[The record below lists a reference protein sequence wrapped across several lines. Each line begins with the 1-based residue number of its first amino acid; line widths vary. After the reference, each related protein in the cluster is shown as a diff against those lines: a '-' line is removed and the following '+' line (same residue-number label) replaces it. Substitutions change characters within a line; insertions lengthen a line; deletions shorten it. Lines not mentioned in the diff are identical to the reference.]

1 MRRKALQS
9 VFCVH
14 NDDNETMKNEVVPA
28 RRAANAPRSLIK
40 QHHNIFYV
48 GKQCYPVFAVLLF
61 MLSSFGFASGPAPNR
76 AGLLRDL
83 IHLNDD
89 GIPALM
95 ESQLTAKGKVY
106 VGAAFD
112 ADSVVSPI
120 RTAGM
125 IQSFMCAYTSPD
137 SKYYRSREVL
147 DRMTLAAR
155 ALVNLQHEDGT
166 IDLLTTNFHST
177 PDLAFTVYPLALAY
191 SIALK
196 SKGANFG
203 EVMPLL
209 KKYLLKAGDALS
221 VGGIHTPNHRWVVS
235 GALAWINSFFPNPA
249 YSHRV
254 DQWLAEKVDIDA
266 DGQYH
271 ERSTSVYT
279 PVTNRS
285 LLFIAQKL
293 NQDELYDAVRKN
305 LDMTFYLVHSNGEIA
320 TESSRRQDKYV
331 RSDMA
336 GYYLAYNF
344 MALHDKD
351 GRYSGMVDYIT
362 RTVPT
367 AHLLYML
374 PLFLEDP
381 SLLGELPKPV
391 PLPTTYHK
399 DFSYSDMVRVR
410 EGNVD
415 MSIISDN
422 TTFFTFFKGQAALE
436 GVRLSSAFF
445 GKGQFQSQRT
455 EKDGDT
461 YVLSSVLEGPYY
473 QPLPPEKI
481 PQEGDAWNQV
491 PRTERARSEVQVLRT
506 KVSITPKGKT
516 ATITV
521 HVDGPENLPVTLE
534 LAFRTGGTLKNV
546 APKRGVPQ
554 AYLAA
559 NGGYTV
565 YERQGDEIRV
575 GPGVLAHKWT
585 ELRGALPKLDADCV
599 YFTAYA
605 PCEFTFTIE

>member
-1 MRRKALQS
+1 
-9 VFCVH
+9 
-14 NDDNETMKNEVVPA
+14 MKNEVVPA
-28 RRAANAPRSLIK
+28 RHAAEAPLSLKKKYHQDIGAG
-40 QHHNIFYV
+40 QWLHA
-48 GKQCYPVFAVLLF
+48 VFIALLF
-61 MLSSFGFASGPAPNR
+61 MLWSPGFAAEPPATRN
-76 AGLLRDL
+76 ALLRDL
-83 IHLNDD
+83 IRLNDE
-89 GIPALM
+89 GVPALM
-95 ESQLTAKGKVY
+95 ESQLMAKGKLY
-106 VGAAFD
+106 FGAAFD

-120 RTAGM
+120 RTAGL
-125 IQSFMCAYTSPD
+125 IQSFMCAYTSRD
-137 SKYYRSREVL
+137 SKYYRSAEVL
-147 DRMTLAAR
+147 NRMTLAAQ
-155 ALVNLQHEDGT
+155 ALVNLQHDDGT

-177 PDLAFTVYPLALAY
+177 PDLGFTVYPLALAY

-196 SKGANFG
+196 NKDANFG
-203 EVMPLL
+203 EFMPLL
-209 KKYLLKAGDALS
+209 KKYLLKAGNALS

-235 GALAWINSFFPNPA
+235 GALAWLYSFFPNPA

-254 DQWLAEKVDIDA
+254 DQWLAEKIDIDP

-293 NQDELYDAVRKN
+293 NHEALYEAVRKN

-331 RSDMA
+331 RSDMG

-351 GRYSGMVDYIT
+351 SRYSGMVDYIMQ
-362 RTVPT
+362 TVP
-367 AHLLYML
+367 AVHLLYML
-374 PLFLEDP
+374 PLFLDDP
-381 SLLGELPKPV
+381 TLLGELPNPV
-391 PLPTTYHK
+391 PVPTRYHK
-399 DFSYSDMVRVR
+399 EFNYSDMVRVR

-445 GKGQFQSQRT
+445 GKGQFQSERM

-461 YVLSSVLEGPYY
+461 YILSSVLEGPYY
-473 QPLPPEKI
+473 QPLPPDKI
-481 PQEGDAWNQV
+481 PKEGDAWNQV
-491 PRTERARSEVQVLRT
+491 PRTERAKSEVQVLRT
-506 KVSITPKGKT
+506 KVSITPKGKM
-516 ATITV
+516 ATISV
-521 HVDGPENLPVTLE
+521 VVDGPENLPVTLE

-546 APKRGVPQ
+546 VPKRGVAQ
-554 AYLAA
+554 AYLGT

-565 YERQGDEIRV
+565 YEREDDQIRV

-585 ELRGALPKLDADCV
+585 QLRGALPKLEADCV

-605 PCEFTFTIE
+605 PCEFTFTID